1 MLLKSLILIILSRL
15 FVSIVSF
22 KSFSSLKT
30 ILPLLTN
37 GNKNSSTAP
46 ASLRFSTNTTNE
58 FSRVT
63 GNLSLKD

>member
-1 MLLKSLILIILSRL
+1 MLLKSLILIILLRL
-15 FVSIVSF
+15 FISIISF

-46 ASLRFSTNTTNE
+46 ASQSVANYTSTQHTAIYHREVN
-58 FSRVT
+58 
-63 GNLSLKD
+63 